1 MKNPFRTEAAAYRFL
16 IGTVL
21 YCAAIAIA
29 AAAGGRWAGLAV
41 FVVATVGVLVW
52 FFRDTSR
59 DKPPA
64 G

>member
-16 IGTVL
+16 IGTVV

-41 FVVATVGVLVW
+41 FVVATVAVLVW

-59 DKPPA
+59 EEPPA

>member
-1 MKNPFRTEAAAYRFL
+1 MKNPFRSEAAAYRFL
-16 IGTVL
+16 IGTVPTSRRSRL
-21 YCAAIAIA
+21 R

-52 FFRDTSR
+52 FFRDPSR
-59 DKPPA
+59 DQPPA